1 MYALGGLVVIWWPGA
16 GKSPILGAP
25 MNFLGQTVSHIS
37 IKICRIQNTTHVQY
51 LRPDMT
57 RRRLDSPHI
66 LTFVFGN
73 FSLGSL
79 SLDNT
84 TNFGLFIY
92 LLYPKHFGVQKWCSP
107 KHSRIKTAKWKNP
120 CYLYKNI
127 HWNRYAS
134 AHNNEALSLVQSMVR
149 V

>member
-1 MYALGGLVVIWWPGA
+1 MFGCDLVLVPGA
-16 GKSPILGAP
+16 GKSPNLGAP
-25 MNFLGQTVSHIS
+25 MNILGQPVSHIS

-57 RRRLDSPHI
+57 RRRLDSPQI

-92 LLYPKHFGVQKWCSP
+92 LLYPKHFGVQK
-107 KHSRIKTAKWKNP
+107 
-120 CYLYKNI
+120 
-127 HWNRYAS
+127 
-134 AHNNEALSLVQSMVR
+134 
-149 V
+149 